1 MMVEITLENDYE
13 DNRLILE
20 STEDEK
26 VITVNIKV
34 VTAEEDS
41 MHHVDVNTEELRSA
55 LRKFSAK

>member
-34 VTAEEDS
+34 VTAEKDS
-41 MHHVDVNTEELRSA
+41 MHHVDVNIEELRSA